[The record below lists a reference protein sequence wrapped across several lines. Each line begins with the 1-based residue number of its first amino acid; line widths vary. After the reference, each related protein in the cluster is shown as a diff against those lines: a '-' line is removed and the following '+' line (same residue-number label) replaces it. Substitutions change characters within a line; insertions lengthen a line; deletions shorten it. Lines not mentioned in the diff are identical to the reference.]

1 MKLEDEIKQ
10 QKFKSLHQKATI
22 NLVFSSG
29 FLINLLNQKAKPF
42 RLTRQQYNALRILK
56 GQHPKAAS
64 INLIKDR
71 MLDKMSDAS
80 RIVERLRVKGLID
93 REISKIDKRAV
104 DISITEKGIKLLHD
118 MEPAIDMV
126 DELFKD
132 FNPGELELFNSL
144 LDRMRG

>member
-10 QKFKSLHQKATI
+10 QKFKSPHQKATI
-22 NLVFSSG
+22 NLIYSSA
-29 FLINLLNQKAKPF
+29 FLINLLNQKAKSF
-42 RLTRQQYNALRILK
+42 HLTRQQYNVLRILR

-93 REISKIDKRAV
+93 REISKSDKRAV
-104 DISITEKGIKLLHD
+104 DISITEKGIELLRA
-118 MEPAIDMV
+118 MEPSIDMV
-126 DELFKD
+126 DALFKD
-132 FNPGELELFNSL
+132 FSPKELELFNAL